1 MRETTRNTN
10 CKKGRETAREGER
23 EREEGDRERESER
36 GREGREKERCCV
48 LTVLQRPWVVR
59 ERA

>member
-23 EREEGDRERESER
+23 EREEGDRERERER
-36 GREGREKERCCV
+36 GRGGRERDQEFT
-48 LTVLQRPWVVR
+48 L
-59 ERA
+59 RAGIPG